1 MKIQEQQKLKQLM
14 GYFECDYKL
23 AEQLHSRQV
32 ELLDAVSPSEF
43 EADLDRVMLRAG
55 VRQDVL
61 SAAKESV
68 EYEETMDAFISE
80 LTGIIGRWDMA
91 DKLDAGSA
99 AA

>member
-1 MKIQEQQKLKQLM
+1 M

-80 LTGIIGRWDMA
+80 ITGIIGRWDMA